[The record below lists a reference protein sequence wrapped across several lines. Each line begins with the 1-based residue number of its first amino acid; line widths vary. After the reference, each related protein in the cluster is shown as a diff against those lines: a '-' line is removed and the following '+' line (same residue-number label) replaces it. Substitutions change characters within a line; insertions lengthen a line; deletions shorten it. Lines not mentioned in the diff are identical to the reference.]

1 MRPPRARA
9 TWAALPLA
17 LSFALSLAL
26 GAAPAAAGVFTI
38 SPVRLHMAPRDRAV
52 AVALGNDGDSPL
64 VLQAELFLWRQDAAG
79 ADVLTPTDD
88 LVLAPP
94 IVKLDPG
101 GRQVVRLAMVVP
113 RDAARQ
119 LTYRLVMREVPEALP
134 GAPGVSVP
142 VALAMSL
149 PVFVTPPAAR
159 RDLACTLQ
167 RDGAQLLAQCENRGS
182 AYAQV
187 RELRVLRAGRQ
198 LARFDGGAYVLPGAS
213 RPIALQSDPDVAPGP
228 AQLALL
234 FDDGSRRTDELALP

>member
-1 MRPPRARA
+1 MRPPRAPAVR
-9 TWAALPLA
+9 LVSSMLLFA
-17 LSFALSLAL
+17 LSFALWAL
-26 GAAPAAAGVFTI
+26 PAAAGVFTI
-38 SPVRLHMAPRDRAV
+38 SPVRLHLGPRDRAV

-101 GRQVVRLAMVVP
+101 TRQVVRLAMVVP
-113 RDAARQ
+113 RDATRQ

-134 GAPGVSVP
+134 RAPGVSVP

-187 RELRVLRAGRQ
+187 RELRLSRAGQ
-198 LARFDGGAYVLPGAS
+198 PLAHFNGGAYVLPGAS
-213 RPIALQSDPDVAPGP
+213 RPIALQSEPDVAPGP

-234 FDDGSRRTDELALP
+234 FDDGTRRTDELALP

>member
-9 TWAALPLA
+9 ALSSLLVALSIVSWAAPV
-17 LSFALSLAL
+17 
-26 GAAPAAAGVFTI
+26 AAGVFTI
-38 SPVRLHMAPRDRAV
+38 SPVRLHMGPRDRAV

-64 VLQAELFLWRQDAAG
+64 VLQAELFLWRQDGTG

-101 GRQVVRLAMVVP
+101 TRQVVRLAMVAP
-113 RDAARQ
+113 RDATRQ

-134 GAPGVSVP
+134 KAPGVSVP

-167 RDGAQLLAQCENRGS
+167 RDGAQLLAQCENRGN

-187 RELRVLRAGRQ
+187 RELRVLRAGRS
-198 LARFDGGAYVLPGAS
+198 LAHFNGGAYVLPGSS
-213 RPIALQSDPDVAPGP
+213 RPIALQSGPDLAPGP

-234 FDDGSRRTDELALP
+234 FDDGTRRTDDLALP